1 MIKIN
6 NLNLKI
12 NWKKILENISFE
24 VTSWE
29 IFNILGHNGSWKT
42 SLLKSIIWLNK
53 VSWEIYITSPTP
65 SGKSSLTDITKLDIP
80 QRANL
85 GISYIMQEI
94 PEYTGIPVDTYLKWI
109 LKDKFDLEKVS
120 KMFEDFG
127 LDYETYKTRFFD
139 SHLSGWERKKVEIIT
154 NFLMDK
160 DLYLLD
166 EIEASL
172 DATSRDV
179 LIKLIL
185 EYQKNW
191 KTFIIVSHSK
201 DILKLASRWIL
212 LCNWKIDAYW
222 ENSKLLRKYFW
233 SCKGCSGESCKV

>member
-1 MIKIN
+1 MLKVKK
-6 NLNLKI
+6 LNLEI
-12 NWKKILENISFE
+12 WDKKILQDIFFDVN
-24 VTSWE
+24 SWE
-29 IFNILGHNGSWKT
+29 IFNILGHNWSWKT
-42 SLLKSIIWLNK
+42 SLLKSIIGLNK
-53 VSWEIYITSPTP
+53 VSWEILFKTEE
-65 SGKSSLTDITKLDIP
+65 LLKLDISS
-80 QRANL
+80 RANL
-85 GISYIMQEI
+85 WISYIMQEI
-94 PEYTGIPVDTYLKWI
+94 PEYTGIAVETYIKWI
-109 LKDKFDLEKVS
+109 LKDKFTLEKVS
-120 KMFEDFG
+120 KLFEDFG

-185 EYQKNW
+185 EYKENW

-201 DILKLASRWIL
+201 DILELASSWIL
-212 LCNWKIDAYW
+212 LCSWKIDLSG
-222 ENSKLLRKYFW
+222 ENKQLLKKYFW
-233 SCKGCSGESCKV
+233 SCEGCEWDNCKS

>member
-1 MIKIN
+1 MFKYKKICMLKIE
-6 NLNLKI
+6 NLNLEI
-12 NWKKILENISFE
+12 NSKKILSGISFE
-24 VTSWE
+24 VSSWE
-29 IFNILGHNGSWKT
+29 IFNILGHNGSGKT

-53 VSWEIYITSPTP
+53 VSWDVIFSWESLSDLNIP
-65 SGKSSLTDITKLDIP
+65 SRSNK
-80 QRANL
+80 

-94 PEYTGIPVDTYLKWI
+94 PEYTGIPVESYLKNI
-109 LKDKFDLEKVS
+109 LKDKFDLDKVS
-120 KMFEDFG
+120 NLFEDFG
-127 LDYETYKTRFFD
+127 INYEVYKTRYFD
-139 SHLSGWERKKVEIIT
+139 SHLSGGERKKVEIIT

-185 EYQKNW
+185 KENKAG

-201 DILKLASRWIL
+201 DILGLASKWIL
-212 LCNWKIDAYW
+212 LCDWNVDATW
-222 ENSKLLRKYFW
+222 ENSKLLGKYFW
-233 SCKGCSGESCKV
+233 SCKWCSWDKCKK

>member
-1 MIKIN
+1 MIKIEK
-6 NLNLKI
+6 LNLEI
-12 NWKKILENISFE
+12 NNKEILKDISFE
-24 VTSWE
+24 VKNWE
-29 IFNILGHNGSWKT
+29 IFNILWHNGSGKT

-53 VSWEIYITSPTP
+53 IEWEILFWEKNIWELSIPERA
-65 SGKSSLTDITKLDIP
+65 KS
-80 QRANL
+80 

-94 PEYTGIPVDTYLKWI
+94 PEYTGIPVETYLKWI
-109 LKDKFDLEKVS
+109 LKDKFILENVS
-120 KMFEDFG
+120 KLFEDFG
-127 LDYETYKTRFFD
+127 LSYETYKTRFFD

-179 LIKLIL
+179 LIKLIKS
-185 EYQKNW
+185 ENKKW

-201 DILKLASRWIL
+201 DILELAENWIL
-212 LCNWKIDAYW
+212 LCSWRIDIIW
-222 ENSKLLRKYFW
+222 ENSKLLKKYFW
-233 SCKGCSGESCKV
+233 SCEGCEGESCKK

>member
-1 MIKIN
+1 MLKVN

-12 NWKKILENISFE
+12 NWKKILKDIFFKVEKG
-24 VTSWE
+24 E
-29 IFNILGHNGSWKT
+29 IFNILWHNGSGKT

-53 VSWEIYITSPTP
+53 VSWEIFVNDS
-65 SGKSSLTDITKLDIP
+65 DITNLDIP
-80 QRANL
+80 QRANFW
-85 GISYIMQEI
+85 ISYIMQEI
-94 PEYTGIPVDTYLKWI
+94 PEYTGIPVETYLKWI

-120 KMFEDFG
+120 KIFEDFG
-127 LDYETYKTRFFD
+127 LDFETYKTRFFD
-139 SHLSGWERKKVEIIT
+139 SHLSGWERKKIEIIT

-160 DLYLLD
+160 NLYLLD

-185 EYQKNW
+185 EYKKNW

-201 DILKLASRWIL
+201 DILQLASKWIL
-212 LCNWKIDAYW
+212 LCNWKIDAFW
-222 ENSKLLRKYFW
+222 ENSKLLKKYFW
-233 SCKGCSGESCKV
+233 SCEWCEGESFNKKT

>member
-1 MIKIN
+1 MLKVN
-6 NLNLKI
+6 NLNLEI
-12 NWKKILENISFE
+12 ENKKILNDISFE

-29 IFNILGHNGSWKT
+29 IFNILWHNGSGKT

-53 VSWEIYITSPTP
+53 VSWEIFVNDS
-65 SGKSSLTDITKLDIP
+65 DITKLDIP
-80 QRANL
+80 ERANS

-94 PEYTGIPVDTYLKWI
+94 PEYTGIPVETYLKWI

-127 LDYETYKTRFFD
+127 LNFETYKTRFFD

-185 EYQKNW
+185 EYRKNW

-201 DILKLASRWIL
+201 DILELASRWIL
-212 LCNWKIDAYW
+212 LCSWKIDASG

-233 SCKGCSGESCKV
+233 SCEGCEGDNCKA

>member
-1 MIKIN
+1 MLKLNNVNLEIN
-6 NLNLKI
+6 N
-12 NWKKILENISFE
+12 KKILSNISFE
-24 VTSWE
+24 VRSWD
-29 IFNILGHNGSWKT
+29 IFNILGHNGSGKT

-53 VSWEIYITSPTP
+53 VDW
-65 SGKSSLTDITKLDIP
+65 DIIFNWKNILDLDIP
-80 QRANL
+80 DRANL

-94 PEYTGIPVDTYLKWI
+94 PEYTWIPVEVYLKWI

-120 KMFEDFG
+120 KMFEDFW
-127 LDYETYKTRFFD
+127 LDYEVYKTRFFD

-160 DLYLLD
+160 KLYLLD

-185 EYQKNW
+185 DYQKKW

-201 DILKLASRWIL
+201 DILQLASRWIL
-212 LCNWKIDAYW
+212 LCNGEEDAYW
-222 ENSKLLRKYFW
+222 LNSALLKKYFW
-233 SCKGCSGESCKV
+233 NCEWCEWENCKA

>member
-1 MIKIN
+1 MLKVKK
-6 NLNLKI
+6 LNLEI
-12 NWKKILENISFE
+12 WDKKILQDISFD
-24 VTSWE
+24 VNSWE
-29 IFNILGHNGSWKT
+29 IFNILGHNWSWKT
-42 SLLKSIIWLNK
+42 SLLKSIIGLNK
-53 VSWEIYITSPTP
+53 VSWEILFKTEE
-65 SGKSSLTDITKLDIP
+65 LLKLDISS
-80 QRANL
+80 RANL
-85 GISYIMQEI
+85 WISYIMQEI
-94 PEYTGIPVDTYLKWI
+94 PEYTGIAVETYIKWI
-109 LKDKFDLEKVS
+109 LKDKFTLEKVS
-120 KMFEDFG
+120 KLFEDFG

-185 EYQKNW
+185 EYKENW

-201 DILKLASRWIL
+201 DILELASSWIL
-212 LCNWKIDAYW
+212 LCSWKIDLSG
-222 ENSKLLRKYFW
+222 ENKQLLKKYFW
-233 SCKGCSGESCKV
+233 SCEGCEWDNCKS